1 MPWQTAN
8 HDTLLH
14 HNIFWVW
21 PRPQFWTMI
30 MPHQSFIRNTILL
43 WYSDTSNGQHICLIP
58 VIKKKS
64 ISYPTWYSFLLE
76 KSMPLPI
83 SMPCPCRIIW
93 DLVIIIHSYFITK
106 VALCLGVWRICMGF
120 AMQYNSYLKV
130 LIFSIHSFSNFV
142 VKWWSLETDNLCIT
156 DLDHFGEVVGK
167 WYKASIVD
175 HLLWNLVILL
185 VWWNVFIS
193 GHHESSF
200 IKHP

>member
-1 MPWQTAN
+1 MTNCKPRHTSASQHFLGLTTTAILN
-8 HDTLLH
+8 HDHATSELYKEHDFAMILRYFKMV
-14 HNIFWVW
+14 NIFVS
-21 PRPQFWTMI
+21 F
-30 MPHQSFIRNTILL
+30 QSF
-43 WYSDTSNGQHICLIP
+43 
-58 VIKKKS
+58 KKKS

-76 KSMPLPI
+76 TSMPLPI

-106 VALCLGVWRICMGF
+106 VALCLGLWRICMGF